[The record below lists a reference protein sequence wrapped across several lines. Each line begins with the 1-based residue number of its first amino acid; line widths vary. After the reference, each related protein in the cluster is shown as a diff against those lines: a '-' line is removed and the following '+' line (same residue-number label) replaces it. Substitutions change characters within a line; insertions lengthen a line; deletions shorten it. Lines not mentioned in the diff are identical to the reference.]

1 MEDLRARLLP
11 YPWPLL
17 MSLTLDQLG
26 LTIWAK
32 PELYLKA
39 DMQQAS
45 RGLIAQAGAAARH
58 PEECRTGVFSR
69 RYPFL
74 SLL

>member
-1 MEDLRARLLP
+1 
-11 YPWPLL
+11 

-45 RGLIAQAGAAARH
+45 TGLTAQAGAAA
-58 PEECRTGVFSR
+58 
-69 RYPFL
+69 
-74 SLL
+74 